1 MPESVYRD
9 AVTKLRILLEA
20 TEAASHAAAE
30 AEHEDLDATK
40 LRQTLK
46 MRHDAAEMRQKV
58 NFLGSVDRNIH
69 RVREDRDGRGGEV
82 GFQSADRKNHRFVK
96 NKNIKLGKVRILNY
110 INSHQITIH
119 ILLQRIFLSYFLK
132 PITSTAAD

>member
-30 AEHEDLDATK
+30 AEHDDIGATK

-46 MRHDAAEMRQKV
+46 MRHDDAETQMMRQKV
-58 NFLGSVDRNIH
+58 NFVGSVDRNIH
-69 RVREDRDGRGGEV
+69 RIREDRDGRGGDV
-82 GFQSADRKNHRFVK
+82 GFQSADRKNLRFVK
-96 NKNIKLGKVRILNY
+96 NKNIKLGKARY
-110 INSHQITIH
+110 
-119 ILLQRIFLSYFLK
+119 
-132 PITSTAAD
+132 